1 VLDIKTHY
9 AGSPK
14 ALPFTDPNAELGFG
28 KIFTDHMFV
37 SRYVEGHGWSRSEII
52 PYGPLEMDPAASV
65 LHYGQAL
72 FEGMKAFRRDDGSI
86 WLFRPEYNCRRMA
99 DGADRLCLPQPSRAI
114 FMQGLKALLQ
124 LEQRWVP
131 PALGSSLY
139 IRPTLIGTEAFL
151 GVRPAAEALFFIILS
166 PVGSY
171 YAEGV
176 KPVKIWLETSDVRA
190 SVGGLGAVKAGA
202 NYAASLRASVRAK
215 AKGCSQVLWLDTQHE
230 GIEEVGTM
238 NVFFVF
244 KDEIVTPA
252 LNGSILAGGMRD
264 SVLQILRSHKNFS
277 RIRISERR
285 LTITEVRE
293 RHAKG
298 ELQEVFGTGTAA
310 VISPVGEIKS
320 EEQSLVIAEDIGSVS
335 SWLLNTIQGMQ
346 WGTVKDDFGWMCRL
360 EDLA

>member
-1 VLDIKTHY
+1 MLDIKTHY

-14 ALPFTDPNAELGFG
+14 ALPFADPNADLGFG
-28 KIFTDHMFV
+28 KLFTDHMFV
-37 SRYVEGHGWSRSEII
+37 SRYAEGHGWSSSEII

-86 WLFRPEYNCRRMA
+86 WLFRPEYNFKRMG

-131 PALGSSLY
+131 PAQGSSLY

-190 SVGGLGAVKAGA
+190 SVGGLGAV
-202 NYAASLRASVRAK
+202 
-215 AKGCSQVLWLDTQHE
+215 
-230 GIEEVGTM
+230 
-238 NVFFVF
+238 
-244 KDEIVTPA
+244 
-252 LNGSILAGGMRD
+252 
-264 SVLQILRSHKNFS
+264 
-277 RIRISERR
+277 
-285 LTITEVRE
+285 
-293 RHAKG
+293 
-298 ELQEVFGTGTAA
+298 
-310 VISPVGEIKS
+310 
-320 EEQSLVIAEDIGSVS
+320 
-335 SWLLNTIQGMQ
+335 
-346 WGTVKDDFGWMCRL
+346 
-360 EDLA
+360 